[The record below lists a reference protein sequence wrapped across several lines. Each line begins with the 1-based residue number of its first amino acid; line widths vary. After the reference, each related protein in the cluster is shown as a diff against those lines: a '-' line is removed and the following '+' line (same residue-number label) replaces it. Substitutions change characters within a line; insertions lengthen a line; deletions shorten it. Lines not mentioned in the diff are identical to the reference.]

1 MTFTADENG
10 VYQDTLVYNAE
21 TDTPILFHY
30 TEDGTQVY
38 ALSPGRPY

>member
-30 TEDGTQVY
+30 HRGVVPRFT
-38 ALSPGRPY
+38 P